1 MMTTIGL
8 LAAVGLLIYQH
19 RLITKADMSIRLL
32 RGAVI
37 GVALGKVEILMDEND
52 AIVIQHKE

>member
-1 MMTTIGL
+1 MTTIGL